1 MGAWKIV
8 RAFFT
13 LARDGG
19 KCSSARPSRLVPENE
34 LIIMHRRGTGG
45 RLFRARSINMYIKL
59 HLDIPFH
66 MDVRPNSKFCCRPVC
81 FDSQSHG

>member
-1 MGAWKIV
+1 MFIVLHDVTSEISKIRKEGRKVMGAWKIV

-34 LIIMHRRGTGG
+34 LIIIHRRGTGG
-45 RLFRARSINMYIKL
+45 RLFV
-59 HLDIPFH
+59 P
-66 MDVRPNSKFCCRPVC
+66 
-81 FDSQSHG
+81 